1 MTGYTG
7 HFQSSVPRMPTMTNS
22 IGIRVASVDTG
33 NGINDVDVPTVAPPT
48 KTGELSPRSLTDLIE
63 MM

>member
-1 MTGYTG
+1 ML
-7 HFQSSVPRMPTMTNS
+7 RMPTMTKS

-33 NGINDVDVPTVAPPT
+33 SGSNDVDVPTVAPPT
-48 KTGELSPRSLTDLIE
+48 KTGALSPRSLADLME